1 MIILELETS
10 ALKIAHY
17 DFTDKDGKHVAT
29 SKLLISLGDFGYFT
43 ACSPDANDLK
53 TLSKCKVI
61 IQVNSKN
68 KLVIK
73 SIVK

>member
-1 MIILELETS
+1 MELETT

-17 DFTDKDGKHVAT
+17 DFTDKDGKHIAT
-29 SKLLISLGDFGYFT
+29 SKLLISLGDFGFFT
-43 ACSPDANDLK
+43 CCSPDANDLK
-53 TLSKCKVI
+53 TLSKCKVVI
-61 IQVNSKN
+61 EVNSKN

>member
-1 MIILELETS
+1 MELETS

-17 DFTDKDGKHVAT
+17 DFTDKDGKHVTT
-29 SKLLISLGDFGYFT
+29 SKLLVSLGDFGVYS
-43 ACSPDANDLK
+43 ACTPEANDLK

-61 IQVNSKN
+61 IQLNSRN